1 MTHESRAQGPARQ
14 PPASSK
20 KPNIVF
26 ILGDN
31 VGYGV
36 LSSYNGGI
44 LDTPTPRLDK
54 LAAEGLRLTNFN
66 VENQCTPSRSA
77 LMTGRLPI
85 PIWQV
90 NMYDPPVTLPLPKVV
105 NLSPI

>member
-1 MTHESRAQGPARQ
+1 MKQLCRTLAVWITVFTAVLVPLESRAQGPTQ
-14 PPASSK
+14 PPAASK

-26 ILGDN
+26 ILADN

-44 LDTPTPRLDK
+44 LDTPTPRIDK

-66 VENQCTPSRSA
+66 GENQCRPSGAA
-77 LMTGRLPI
+77 LLTG
-85 PIWQV
+85 
-90 NMYDPPVTLPLPKVV
+90 
-105 NLSPI
+105 